1 MKMKRIN
8 AFACLLDDKIY
19 VMGGCTT
26 CYGNSSWFE
35 MFDITS
41 QTWRNLPMIPDINIS
56 LAYDWRIDAV
66 EGKIY
71 VRDFACALFLSMTS
85 WNTLVDCFQF
95 AFCTYR
101 LEKNR

>member
-1 MKMKRIN
+1 MPREVPNMKLKRIN
-8 AFACLLDDKIY
+8 AFACLIDDKIY

-71 VRDFACALFLSMTS
+71 VPVDCLLETL
-85 WNTLVDCFQF
+85 LVDCFQF